1 MVEAD
6 ELGGHDTPDEQPQ
19 LGTGTAQEMVGAA
32 AGQPMTANAVDR
44 RTGTCAG
51 APTASNDAKL
61 GQGTSG
67 KSWRWASTASAT
79 L

>member
-51 APTASNDAKL
+51 APTDVDFVTNSDSRCFMCHAPV
-61 GQGTSG
+61 
-67 KSWRWASTASAT
+67 
-79 L
+79 